1 MTFDTITALE
11 TAPHGPTCSCMDKTH
26 DTTLPVALQPL
37 AAMAVLLE
45 RLERM
50 PRQASAEQYREVA
63 QRVSELLAEAEPGD
77 ALSALLSAAPATAE
91 LYENLQYEHA
101 GLVRSPLDAALAA
114 EREAAAAITRARRTA
129 PAA

>member
-1 MTFDTITALE
+1 ME
-11 TAPHGPTCSCMDKTH
+11 KTH
-26 DTTLPVALQPL
+26 DGINHPALQPL

-45 RLERM
+45 RLERL
-50 PRQASAEQYREVA
+50 PRKASAEQYREVA
-63 QRVSELLAEAEPGD
+63 QRVAELLAQAEPGD
-77 ALSALLSAAPATAE
+77 ALNALLSAAPATAE
-91 LYENLQYEHA
+91 IYENQQYEHA

>member
-1 MTFDTITALE
+1 
-11 TAPHGPTCSCMDKTH
+11 MDKTH

-50 PRQASAEQYREVA
+50 PRQASPEQYREVA
-63 QRVSELLAEAEPGD
+63 QRVSELLSEAEPGD
-77 ALSALLSAAPATAE
+77 ALNALLAAAPATAE
-91 LYENLQYEHA
+91 LYENLQYAHA

-114 EREAAAAITRARRTA
+114 EQAAAAAITRARRTA
-129 PAA
+129 PAG

>member
-1 MTFDTITALE
+1 ME
-11 TAPHGPTCSCMDKTH
+11 KTQGS
-26 DTTLPVALQPL
+26 TLPAALQPL

-50 PRQASAEQYREVA
+50 PRQASAGQYREVA
-63 QRVSELLAEAEPGD
+63 QRVAELLAQAEPGD
-77 ALSALLSAAPATAE
+77 ALNALLSAAPATAE
-91 LYENLQYEHA
+91 IYENLQYEHA

-114 EREAAAAITRARRTA
+114 EREAAAAIVRARRTA